1 MIKLIAIYVRMG
13 LLTYRVIWLTFI
25 ERARIGETLS
35 SHVRVGNWFPP
46 ERMMAQLTSKIG
58 RADLAAQIFYQLSK
72 KFNSLRPDQPWS
84 VLLYHPSRQQYPQSQ
99 GSCPNDSHLVTS
111 IAVTIYFCK
120 NDIKILAARNVGT
133 AFLQCHPRSSFA
145 GIIFQCWQLKSQQYR
160 SINWLSLEYNSV
172 TQVCSFPC
180 FHEGNKTTA
189 LFTATDFSRQNGHD
203 LPLEIIAQEVF
214 DLSVMYGS
222 KEADDVRDFPDKR
235 IVTYTAR

>member
-1 MIKLIAIYVRMG
+1 
-13 LLTYRVIWLTFI
+13 
-25 ERARIGETLS
+25 
-35 SHVRVGNWFPP
+35 
-46 ERMMAQLTSKIG
+46 MMAQLTSKIG

-120 NDIKILAARNVGT
+120 NDIKILAARNIGT